1 MKTTTLALLGLGT
14 AIAIAVLTLVRSTGV
29 STPDAALRYPVT
41 GIVVAAPVGPAVEVA
56 HDDIPGFMPA
66 MTMTFALKNPGEA
79 AGLEPGDR
87 VGFTLRVGQQESW
100 AEALVV
106 TGHDAEAARRLAAPR
121 TSSASRLRDGD
132 AVPAFKL
139 VDQHEAALTEAD
151 LQGHQTLV
159 TFIFTRCP
167 LPEFCPL
174 MVKRFRELQEVV
186 AADAALARRV
196 RLLSITLDPAY
207 DTPEVL
213 KAYGT
218 TMKVDFTRWR
228 FATGGEEQISAV
240 AKAFAVYTERNGP
253 SLDHTL
259 ATALIGPDGR
269 VVEIWRGSGWTTD
282 EVLAALRAGK
292 AS

>member
-1 MKTTTLALLGLGT
+1 MKTKTRALLGA
-14 AIAIAVLTLVRSTGV
+14 AILIAVVALVRWTATSQTDGD
-29 STPDAALRYPVT
+29 PRYPVT
-41 GIVVAAPVGPAVEVA
+41 GMVVAAPVGPAVDVA

-66 MTMTFALKNPGEA
+66 MTMPFALKDPAQGRD
-79 AGLEPGDR
+79 LKPGDR
-87 VGFTLRVGQQESW
+87 VQFTLRVGQQESW
-100 AEALVV
+100 AEDLVV

-121 TSSASRLRDGD
+121 TSTTARVRTGE
-132 AVPAFKL
+132 AVPAFQL
-139 VDQHEAALTEAD
+139 VDQHDVEVTEAD
-151 LQGHQTLV
+151 LQGHYTVV

-186 AADAALARRV
+186 ADDAQLASAV
-196 RLLSITLDPAY
+196 RLLSVTLDPEY
-207 DTPEVL
+207 DTPDVL
-213 KAYGT
+213 ETYGT
-218 TMKVDFTRWR
+218 TMKADFTRWR
-228 FATGGEEQISAV
+228 FATGTPAQVGAF
-240 AKAFAVYTERNGP
+240 AKAFAVYTEWNGP

-282 EVLAALRAGK
+282 EVLTALRAAA

>member
-14 AIAIAVLTLVRSTGV
+14 AIAVVALVRSTGG
-29 STPDAALRYPVT
+29 PPADDDLRYQVT

-66 MTMTFALKNPGEA
+66 MTMPFALKTPAEA
-79 AGLEPGDR
+79 TGLEPGDR
-87 VGFTLRVGQQESW
+87 VRFTLRVGERESW
-100 AEALVV
+100 AEDLVV
-106 TGHDAEAARRLAAPR
+106 TGHDTEAARRLAAPR
-121 TSSASRLRDGD
+121 TSSTTRLRDGD
-132 AVPAFKL
+132 AVPAFEL
-139 VDQHEAALTEAD
+139 VDQHDVALTAAD
-151 LQGHQTLV
+151 LQGHQTVV

-174 MVKRFRELQEVV
+174 MVKRFRELQQAV
-186 AADAALARRV
+186 AGDAALARRV
-196 RLLSITLDPAY
+196 RLLSVTLDPAY

-213 KAYGT
+213 EAFGTSMKA
-218 TMKVDFTRWR
+218 DFTRWR
-228 FATGGEEQISAV
+228 FVTGTEEQIGAF

-282 EVLAALRAGK
+282 EVLTALRTTGG
-292 AS
+292 S